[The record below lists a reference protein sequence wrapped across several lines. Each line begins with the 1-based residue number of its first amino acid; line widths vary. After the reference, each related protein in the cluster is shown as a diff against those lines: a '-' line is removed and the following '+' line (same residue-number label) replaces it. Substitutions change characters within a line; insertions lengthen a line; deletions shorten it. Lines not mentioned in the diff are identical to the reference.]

1 MRTMANT
8 MKSLANQARRE
19 MVNSGKI
26 AYSASAKQ
34 TYQTE
39 VDSLMGKLN
48 VALKNAPRERQA
60 QTMANSI
67 VSAKKKDNPR
77 YDKSRNQEG

>member
-1 MRTMANT
+1 MYKR
-8 MKSLANQARRE
+8 QE

-34 TYQTE
+34 AYQTE

-67 VSAKKKDNPR
+67 AVSYTHLDVYKRQQKYKF
-77 YDKSRNQEG
+77 